1 MKKEMRDTME
11 NRKGQKPNRRGGLAG
26 KLAVALTV
34 LLIAGGGFYTW
45 RQATS
50 NVPEL
55 TTFVDHEGETVIIDS
70 DGQEVPLKPGE
81 PKVTKETQTS
91 RKTMTM

>member
-34 LLIAGGGFYTW
+34 LLIAGGRIPHLAAGHVQ
-45 RQATS
+45 RA
-50 NVPEL
+50 
-55 TTFVDHEGETVIIDS
+55 
-70 DGQEVPLKPGE
+70 
-81 PKVTKETQTS
+81 
-91 RKTMTM
+91 

>member
-1 MKKEMRDTME
+1 ME

-50 NVPEL
+50 NVPSL
-55 TTFVDHEGETVIIDS
+55 RPLSTTKGRRSSSTVT
-70 DGQEVPLKPGE
+70 G
-81 PKVTKETQTS
+81 
-91 RKTMTM
+91 RKYR